1 MLAGA
6 PYWQHRDFILKI
18 LTRKIRIIPSVLT
31 KGFLL
36 LGSYMLPFLPTP
48 VFPSWNL
55 KRWSR
60 GLCRLPCMLL
70 LCVCWWKWCDVDP
83 RMLLL
88 LLELVELLSGLGVAI
103 VVLDSGSSAQA
114 AMQRVK
120 LRPLC
125 LQTGHC
131 ATWTQQLHQSH
142 VCGAAAF
149 RFSLKCSKARL
160 QSVMFDIASSLMQ
173 SSAL

>member
-1 MLAGA
+1 MLDGA
-6 PYWQHRDFILKI
+6 PYWQHRDFILKN

-31 KGFLL
+31 MGFLL

-55 KRWSR
+55 KRWSS

-114 AMQRVK
+114 AMQSETSPSLPPDGT
-120 LRPLC
+120 LRHLNAAAAPEPRLWRCC
-125 LQTGHC
+125 LQV
-131 ATWTQQLHQSH
+131 QS
-142 VCGAAAF
+142 
-149 RFSLKCSKARL
+149 K
-160 QSVMFDIASSLMQ
+160 I
-173 SSAL
+173 